1 MQDQYI
7 TGRLPLPE
15 FLERNVEQTIELRLY
30 RDGALVAPSAV
41 TVSVFDPNRKAIVDA
56 QAATIADSYAT
67 YTISAAT
74 TANEAFALGW
84 RIEWTATVSGQVH
97 TYRNDAALVR
107 CKLSPVIED
116 GDLFRVVSSLDPS
129 GDQAITSRTN
139 FQSYLD
145 EAWCQLILALLNNNL
160 RPSQVMS
167 PYSLRNA
174 HLYGTLALIF
184 EDLSTRL
191 NPAYI
196 ERAEAY
202 RAMYKEAFKTIAALM
217 DTNNSG
223 SADDPYHRTASE
235 PTIYL
240 GGRGRSSWRY

>member
-1 MQDQYI
+1 VQDQYI

-74 TANEAFALGW
+74 TANEAFALNW

-129 GDQAITSRTN
+129 G
-139 FQSYLD
+139 QSYLD
-145 EAWCQLILALLNNNL
+145 EAWCQLILALLNNNM

-202 RAMYKEAFKTIAALM
+202 RNMYKEAFKTI
-217 DTNNSG
+217 
-223 SADDPYHRTASE
+223 E